1 MADSKPI
8 IDRLAL
14 EQEFGGFQPPQLQPG
29 LPNIPFVGVPNPG
42 SSTGVG
48 EEGNLGNSLED
59 WRNSMKQPSFVSDRG
74 SKRWSIGQATSSRF
88 EEYDPLYDN
97 EDAAARAQ
105 GWTSKM
111 ISGVG
116 KGISLAGTTFLQ
128 TTLGSL
134 NGLVEWSKTGRAASF
149 YDNEFNRS
157 LDEFNLTLED
167 QLPNYYTNAERDAR
181 WYSPTKLFSANF
193 IWDGIVKNLGFAA
206 GAALSGGVYSG
217 VLRAIPLT
225 SRLFSVGKAAQAL
238 AATEEG
244 LLAANKAAS
253 TYGKIKSLSDKF
265 LTSYNLL
272 NPAGRAVVAGLSTT
286 GEAGF
291 EAYHNLNDFRNRLLD
306 EYEMKNGRPASGQ
319 DLIDINQS
327 AEDAGNTSF
336 VLNTGLLSVTNY
348 IQFPKIIGSTYR
360 GERSAISSILKE
372 TNEIVEDAGKY
383 IAASS
388 KRSPIINAI
397 QKVRPYTFS
406 ASEGFEEGAQFA
418 ISKSTEDYFNKKYES
433 DNSGWYDSLLA
444 GVEET
449 LTTDE
454 GMESIL
460 IGGLSGTLMKARGT
474 YLENRRKGKNTIEA
488 IEAFDKFRLSDFTKE
503 TFDSVN
509 RGVAIQQDREDFIK
523 KGDVLNAKDKEA
535 DYIINYLTPRIKYGR
550 YDLVLDEIQ
559 EYKKLINTD
568 EGIEQL
574 KAEGKIL
581 STDTKETVSNRLNN
595 LEKTSENI
603 KSLYESLTL
612 RYGSARNEN
621 GELIYPSEVMDKMI
635 YSATKVADYDDRLIK
650 LRTLIPATSV
660 DINTAI
666 KNLVNKDSSEFDKM
680 INEIAEMDILEE
692 KKVTMI
698 EAAEDFAKIS
708 LRRETFL
715 KEYSE
720 IKENP
725 SKFTTEKKQP
735 DTVIPEENI
744 GNTVKVKTKSGEKQ
758 VLVGEEYSL
767 GAPVDFQK
775 DGFDLEVKSYNITVL
790 GENEDGTIKI
800 RTASG
805 KERDVSK
812 EEFVKYNLIP
822 ISEIK
827 SNKTAKY
834 YDIHKNEI
842 FEYNFGKDFGGKKQ
856 GRIEYRNGNLYFKY
870 KDSKGKIQE
879 KKLNRSHFVA
889 QEGFDT
895 ARISKVGNVPTAAQK
910 QAESEFL
917 AQKQLEVDVNKAQ
930 ESRAKRIEILSN
942 LIEETKQEQEQ
953 LDSLI
958 AKKKNELQSI
968 SKELEELEDKILSTT
983 DDRDLRYKKQIKFK
997 SSTRKALAVANRLSK
1012 LKEDLENEIP
1022 KLEARR
1028 EDIEIDFSYLSDM
1041 AQNIEELPGT
1051 SNEFLKELREHI
1063 SFVKDLVD
1071 EKEKQISEIKG
1082 ILPKVQEALDSAISF
1097 LSDLVSE
1104 FQKRFPKVPLAL
1116 GQEWLNFLQAN
1127 PNFLKKKP
1135 NYTQELKQL
1144 EDMVAQVEDLDI
1156 EPGERTIN

>member
-14 EQEFGGFQPPQLQPG
+14 EEEFGGFQPPQLQPG
-29 LPNIPFVGVPNPG
+29 LPNIPFVGVPNPNFP
-42 SSTGVG
+42 TGDSR
-48 EEGNLGNSLED
+48 ENNFGNSLED

-111 ISGVG
+111 INGVG

-134 NGLVEWSKTGRAASF
+134 NGLVEWQKTGRAASF
-149 YDNEFNRS
+149 YDNEFNRE
-157 LDEFNLTLED
+157 LDEFNKRLED
-167 QLPNYYTNAERDAR
+167 QLPNYYTNAERDAS
-181 WYSPTKLFSANF
+181 WYSPSKLFSANF

-217 VLRAIPLT
+217 ILRAIPLT

-253 TYGKIKSLSDKF
+253 TYGKVKSLSDKF

-306 EYEMKNGRPASGQ
+306 EYEMENGRPASGQ
-319 DLIDINQS
+319 DLININQL
-327 AEDAGNTSF
+327 AEDAGNTAF
-336 VLNTGLLSVTNY
+336 VLNTGLLSVTNF
-348 IQFPKIIGSTYR
+348 IQFPKIIGSTYK

-397 QKVRPYTFS
+397 QKIRPYTFS
-406 ASEGFEEGAQFA
+406 ASEGLEEGAQFA

-433 DNSGWYDSLLA
+433 ENSGWYDSLLA

-454 GMESIL
+454 GMENIL
-460 IGGLSGTLMKARGT
+460 IGGLSGALMQSRSN

-488 IEAFDKFRLSDFTKE
+488 IEAFNKFKLSDFTKE

-509 RGVAIQQDREDFIK
+509 RGVAIQQDREEFIK

-581 STDTKETVSNRLNN
+581 STDDAVTVGNRLNN
-595 LEKTSENI
+595 LEKTAENI

-650 LRTLIPATSV
+650 LQTLIPATSV

-666 KNLVNKDSSEFDKM
+666 KNVVNGDYSEFDKM

-698 EAAEDFAKIS
+698 EAAEDLAKIS
-708 LRRETFL
+708 LRREAFL

-720 IKENP
+720 IKSAP
-725 SKFTTEKKQP
+725 GKFTTKKKEP
-735 DTVIPEENI
+735 DTVIPEEEI
-744 GNTVKVKTKSGEKQ
+744 GKTVKIKTKVGEKNFEI
-758 VLVGEEYSL
+758 GTEYFL
-767 GAPVDFQK
+767 GKVVEYDSN
-775 DGFDLEVKSYNITVL
+775 GNEVYRFPKLTIIGQNP
-790 GENEDGTIKI
+790 DGTIRI
-800 RTASG
+800 RDNKG
-805 KERDVSK
+805 ERDINPEVLQDYKLGKVSAVSNNPIAAFFMENVNTVVQWNAGKGKGGVKPGRLEFDSETNQLMFTYVTKSKKGKRFVKSIPIDLKSFEAKPGFEKGIFSLGRELTATEKEQIKRSK
-812 EEFVKYNLIP
+812 EKKATEVAPKLYDLNAQDARAQLI
-822 ISEIK
+822 
-827 SNKTAKY
+827 NDY
-834 YDIHKNEI
+834 HNEV
-842 FEYNFGKDFGGKKQ
+842 
-856 GRIEYRNGNLYFKY
+856 IE
-870 KDSKGKIQE
+870 
-879 KKLNRSHFVA
+879 
-889 QEGFDT
+889 
-895 ARISKVGNVPTAAQK
+895 K
-910 QAESEFL
+910 QAEVEKTIK
-917 AQKQLEVDVNKAQ
+917 QKRADV
-930 ESRAKRIEILSN
+930 LT
-942 LIEETKQEQEQ
+942 IEE
-953 LDSLI
+953 
-958 AKKKNELQSI
+958 EL
-968 SKELEELEDKILSTT
+968 
-983 DDRDLRYKKQIKFK
+983 
-997 SSTRKALAVANRLSK
+997 
-1012 LKEDLENEIP
+1012 
-1022 KLEARR
+1022 
-1028 EDIEIDFSYLSDM
+1028 
-1041 AQNIEELPGT
+1041 
-1051 SNEFLKELREHI
+1051 
-1063 SFVKDLVD
+1063 
-1071 EKEKQISEIKG
+1071 
-1082 ILPKVQEALDSAISF
+1082 
-1097 LSDLVSE
+1097 
-1104 FQKRFPKVPLAL
+1104 
-1116 GQEWLNFLQAN
+1116 
-1127 PNFLKKKP
+1127 
-1135 NYTQELKQL
+1135 
-1144 EDMVAQVEDLDI
+1144 
-1156 EPGERTIN
+1156 